1 MRIKTGSHAKIRF
14 CSSSVTNLPVSMGK
28 WLHPMSPS
36 FPSFSD
42 EVGLRQQT
50 DHVDTECLNQ
60 KGINL
65 RMNAWFLVRWIGSSK
80 TNTLRLFTVLLCPR
94 SFAIKF
100 SAFQVSQDLT
110 LTYFSSFYWYF
121 FLCVGFCFSANIYY
135 TPSPA
140 VFMLLSLLHSAF
152 YLFLPKFHF
161 IP

>member
-1 MRIKTGSHAKIRF
+1 MLRLD
-14 CSSSVTNLPVSMGK
+14 SVPAQSLTCQCPWASDFIPWALVFP
-28 WLHPMSPS
+28 PS
-36 FPSFSD
+36 ND

-50 DHVDTECLNQ
+50 DHIDTECLNQ

-65 RMNAWFLVRWIGSSK
+65 CINAWFLVRWIGSSK

-94 SFAIKF
+94 SFANKF

-110 LTYFSSFYWYF
+110 LTYLSSLYWYF
-121 FLCVGFCFSANIYY
+121 LLCVGFHFSANICY

-152 YLFLPKFHF
+152 YLFLLKFHF